1 MGGNEKDLSNVDSIL
16 VAENTV
22 SATKKVTEF
31 EEQKIRID
39 FQNLQFLVRIAPTKV
54 TIKKLEQR
62 KSRQKCC

>member
-39 FQNLQFLVRIAPTKV
+39 FQNLQFLVRIALTKV
-54 TIKKLEQR
+54 TIKKT
-62 KSRQKCC
+62 